1 MKKTI
6 LKRCVAAAVSAAA
19 MLSFASCGKQ
29 EVPMA
34 SKENVYSTTEIP
46 ITEKYD
52 YVNTM
57 TFGGD
62 NIYIFGNVNTTPETD
77 GEEVSENY
85 SYSSDLVISIL
96 DTNGNP
102 VDRIVLAS
110 NSDNAETGSVYSD
123 ISKVCI
129 TDDGSIVTLINSN
142 SYNIQTGENS
152 EQKIIKK
159 YDKSG
164 KEISSTDITSLKEQS
179 DSEYFYIGSMEMDK
193 DGNLYLL
200 GDGAIYV
207 CDPSG
212 NFLFTIEY
220 GESNDTSGS
229 HLNGIYKTGDG
240 RIVTLANSYEIVD
253 DIYKSTNTLK
263 VIDIASKGFT
273 DEYKINSNYY
283 SFYNGGAEY
292 DLYVSTENAL
302 LGLDI
307 ETGETTTVLDWLKC
321 GLDTTTMSNA
331 TILSD
336 GRVLC
341 TTYKYEEEGG
351 GYSWSSSDMI
361 LNILEKVDPAAVPDK
376 QLVSVY
382 AYYLDYRTKQQI
394 VEFNQKSELYQ
405 IEVTTYSDYDDG
417 TGDSSAGLTKMNND
431 LISGKIP
438 DIILIDS
445 YSTPVDSYISKGI
458 LADLNEFIDKDES
471 INRADYLSNIF
482 EAYSVNGKLY
492 QLVPS
497 FNINTMV
504 GKASKLEGKQSW
516 TMAEYLEFVKGKPE
530 GIIGETTKENFLAN
544 FLGYAM
550 NSYINP
556 ETGECYF
563 NTDDF
568 KALLECANQ
577 YPDEIDYDS
586 LYNDPS
592 YWDKQQAAC
601 REDRQLVSMEYIYQF
616 SNMIELEKGK
626 FGEEITFI
634 GYPTSTG
641 NGSVIAANNSYA
653 ITSKAKNPDGAWE
666 FIKFF
671 LSDEYQNDVSSG
683 FPIKL
688 SAYDA
693 LKEKA
698 KEKPFFTDENGNK
711 VEYENTYWIGN
722 SSVEIGVNTDADN
735 DKLMNLITSATN
747 IYKYDRDL
755 MKIITEEAAAYFA
768 GQKSVD
774 ETADIIQNRAYT
786 YISENR

>member
-62 NIYIFGNVNTTPETD
+62 NIYIFGNVNTTPETN
-77 GEEVSENY
+77 GEEVAENY
-85 SYSSDLVISIL
+85 SYSSDLVMSIL

-110 NSDNAETGSVYSD
+110 NSDNAETGSVYSG

-129 TDDGSIVTLINSN
+129 ADDGSIAALINTN

-159 YDKSG
+159 YDLSG

-212 NFLFTIEY
+212 SFLFTIEY

-253 DIYKSTNTLK
+253 DVYKSTNTLK

-351 GYSWSSSDMI
+351 GYSWSSNDMI

-376 QLVSVY
+376 QLISVY
-382 AYYLDYRTKQQI
+382 AYYLDYKTKQQI

-405 IEVTTYSDYDDG
+405 IEVTTYVDYDDG

-504 GKASKLEGKQSW
+504 GKASKLDGKQSW

-544 FLGYAM
+544 FLCYAM
-550 NSYINP
+550 NSYISP

-586 LYNDPS
+586 LYNDPG